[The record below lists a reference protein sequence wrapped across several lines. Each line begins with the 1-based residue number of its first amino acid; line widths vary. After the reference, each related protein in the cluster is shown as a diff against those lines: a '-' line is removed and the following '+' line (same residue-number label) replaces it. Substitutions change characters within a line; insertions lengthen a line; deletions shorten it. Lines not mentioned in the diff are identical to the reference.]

1 MKKDLWGAAI
11 FATIVFLTLMGTA
24 QAFDAA
30 EIQYSEYRIVGT
42 ATQSMVTSTPT
53 GQPAQYMGKSYL
65 EGFITE
71 LDGRFEGHGEMSL
84 DYGTMLQFSSLIT
97 NYYCKFTVE
106 QYDWDSEKNKLID
119 RSASIAC
126 YDPRTPDVDLMRFS
140 DCLLVLDFADVAH
153 FTGIAV
159 CKDPLPDGES
169 TIRSIGR
176 FRGTELGKYNPLLFQ
191 GPQ

>member
-11 FATIVFLTLMGTA
+11 FATIVFLTLMGKA

-30 EIQYSEYRIVGT
+30 DIQFSEYRIVGT
-42 ATQSMVTSTPT
+42 ATQSMVTSTEIGPSI
-53 GQPAQYMGKSYL
+53 QYMGKSYL
-65 EGFITE
+65 EGFIVE

-84 DYGTMLQFSSLIT
+84 DYGTMLQFPDLIT
-97 NYYCKFTVE
+97 NYYCEFTVA

-119 RSASIAC
+119 KTASIAC
-126 YDPRTPDVDLMRFS
+126 YDPRSPDTDMMRFNG
-140 DCLLVLDFADVAH
+140 CLLVLDFSDVAH
-153 FTGIAV
+153 FTGMVV
-159 CKDPLPDGES
+159 CKDLSPDGVS

-191 GPQ
+191 SP